1 MEESSAADIT
11 PTECLKPADKKLFT
25 CNCHLNNHSRTHT
38 GERRYACDICSE
50 SFKYS
55 SALKTHY
62 YIHSGLEPP
71 KPYSCEIC
79 GICFR
84 NYISLKRHKL
94 THRKLKA
101 PRNLKIENNCQQ
113 NDIDDATQKNTS
125 DNSQDGALNNRHTEL
140 KPYLCQ
146 ICLKCFAEENALKD
160 HSNTHIDKNPL
171 NTKKDKEIL
180 ICNACKEQFSDQ
192 DSLRIH
198 CKTHLEGKPYTCQ
211 VCYLCFQNK
220 KALQDHNICHNK
232 NFHCCE
238 TCGKKFSDTKE
249 FEIHCRI
256 HKSFI
261 PQNGAQNQHNLCNT
275 CGKIFA
281 DEKSLENHQQ
291 EHVKAD
297 LRRHLWKHEEELKD
311 IKNEN
316 KGPKEPTRFVCDT
329 CGQSFSQDHLMRLH
343 SLDHTKEYAC
353 NLCNKRFFSSKAL
366 EDHSLHHH
374 KPPTHSCI
382 VCLKKFHT
390 KNDVL
395 LHCLSHVG
403 GGEYY
408 ICSTCKCCFKQKE
421 DLERHN
427 PCFIKK
433 ESE

>member
-1 MEESSAADIT
+1 MEERSAAAVT
-11 PTECLKPADKKLFT
+11 TTEVLKPAGKKLFT
-25 CNCHLNNHSRTHT
+25 CNVCNRHFS
-38 GERRYACDICSE
+38 
-50 SFKYS
+50 K
-55 SALKTHY
+55 
-62 YIHSGLEPP
+62 PP
-71 KPYSCEIC
+71 KPFSCEIC
-79 GICFR
+79 GVCFR
-84 NYISLKRHKL
+84 NNFSLKKHKL

-101 PRNLKIENNCQQ
+101 SRNLKIENNCEQ
-113 NDIDDATQKNTS
+113 NSIDDAKQKNTS
-125 DNSQDGALNNRHTEL
+125 DKLLNSQDEALTDKHTEL

-160 HSNTHIDKNPL
+160 HSNTHIDENLL
-171 NTKKDKEIL
+171 NIKKDKDIF
-180 ICNACKEQFSDQ
+180 ICNACNEQFSDQ

-198 CKTHLEGKPYTCQ
+198 CKTHIEDKPYTCQ
-211 VCYLCFQNK
+211 MCYLCFQDE

-261 PQNGAQNQHNLCNT
+261 PQKSAQNQHNLCNT

-281 DEKSLENHQQ
+281 DEKSLKNHQQ
-291 EHVKAD
+291 EHVKAE
-297 LRRHLWKHEEELKD
+297 LRRHMGKHEEKLKD

-353 NLCNKRFFSSKAL
+353 NSCNKRFFSSKAL
-366 EDHSLHHH
+366 EDHSLNHH

-382 VCLKKFHT
+382 VCRKRFYT
-390 KNDVL
+390 KNDLL

-403 GGEYY
+403 GGEYF

-421 DLERHN
+421 DLEKHN